1 MVLQENVLLNNPYQV
16 FNMRLLILDENYP
29 HLENLLGDVF
39 VHVRVKE
46 YAQHHEVKVFSYFHT
61 PRTLTYESISLDFFN
76 DKQALIEAI
85 KKYNPDRIL
94 IHFYQSWMLE
104 EVIKVLKVPVV
115 IWVHG
120 YEALGWYRRL
130 FNYTLYSPVLLNY
143 IKRNTKQQYHFRRLI
158 KYANRSGKVR
168 FVFVSD
174 WMRRITETD
183 TLSKIKRYDVIANP
197 IDGNL
202 FKYVEKDKEA
212 RKKILI
218 LRSFVSKKYAND
230 IAVKA
235 ILILSERPVF
245 NDLAFTIIGEGSLF
259 DKLLNPLRKFSNITI
274 KKGVVRQIEIPA
286 VHKEHGVFLCPT
298 RQDAQGVSMCEA
310 MSSGLVPITSYS
322 TAIPEFVTNNSSGI
336 LTRSPKEIADAI
348 EYLCKHDDKFK
359 TLSRSA
365 SDDIRRLCDIK
376 GIIKRELLIIENPF

>member
-1 MVLQENVLLNNPYQV
+1 
-16 FNMRLLILDENYP
+16 MRILILDENYP
-29 HLENLLGDVF
+29 HLDNLFGDVF
-39 VHVRVKE
+39 VHVRAKE
-46 YAQHHEVKVFSYFHT
+46 YALRHEVKVFSYFHS
-61 PRTLTYESISLDFFN
+61 PRTLTYESISIEFFN
-76 DKQALIEAI
+76 DKQSLIEAI
-85 KKYNPDRIL
+85 KDFNPDRIL
-94 IHFYQSWMLE
+94 VHFYQSWMLE
-104 EVIKVLKVPVV
+104 EIIKVFKVPVV

-143 IKRNTKQQYHFRRLI
+143 IIRNTKQQYHFRRLI

-202 FKYVEKDKEA
+202 FKYVEKDEEA

-218 LRSFVSKKYAND
+218 LRSFGSKKYAND

-235 ILILSERPVF
+235 ILILSERKVF
-245 NDLAFTIIGEGSLF
+245 SDLTFTIIGDGSLF

-286 VHKEHGVFLCPT
+286 VHKEYGIFLCPT

-310 MSSGLVPITSYS
+310 MSGGVVPITSYS
-322 TAIPEFVTNNSSGI
+322 TAIPEFVTNNSTGI

-348 EYLCKHDDKFK
+348 ELLYKNEDMFK
-359 TLSRSA
+359 SLSRGA
-365 SDDIRRLCDIK
+365 SDGIRKLCDIE
-376 GIIKRELLIIENPF
+376 GIIKKELIIIENPL

>member
-1 MVLQENVLLNNPYQV
+1 
-16 FNMRLLILDENYP
+16 MRILILDENYP
-29 HLENLLGDVF
+29 HLENLFGDVF

-46 YAQHHEVKVFSYFHT
+46 YALHHEVKVFSYFHT
-61 PRTLTYESISLDFFN
+61 PGTRTYESISIDFFDN
-76 DKQALIEAI
+76 RQSIIEAI
-85 KKYNPDRIL
+85 RDFNPDRIL

-104 EVIKVLKVPVV
+104 EVIKVFKVPVV

-143 IKRNTKQQYHFRRLI
+143 IVRNTKQQYHFRKLI

-174 WMRRITETD
+174 WMRRITEMD
-183 TLSKIKRYDVIANP
+183 TLSGIQRYDVIANP
-197 IDGNL
+197 IDGDL
-202 FKYVEKDKEA
+202 FKYVQKDKEA

-218 LRSFVSKKYAND
+218 LRSFSTKKYAND

-235 ILILSERPVF
+235 ILILSKREVF
-245 NDLAFTIIGEGSLF
+245 KELTFTIIGEGVLF
-259 DKLLNPLRKFSNITI
+259 DKLLSPLRKFSNVTI
-274 KKGVVRQIEIPA
+274 KKGVVRQVEIPA

-310 MSSGLVPITSYS
+310 MSSGLVPVTSYS
-322 TAIPEFVTNNSSGI
+322 TAIPEFVTNNTSGI
-336 LTRSPKEIADAI
+336 LTHSPDEIADAI
-348 EYLCKHDDKFK
+348 ESLYNNPEKFES
-359 TLSRSA
+359 LSRGA
-365 SDDIRRLCDIK
+365 SDGMRNLCDIK
-376 GIIKRELLIIENPF
+376 GIIKKELLIIENPF